1 MTLDIR
7 CLWSDS
13 PPLTTKQ
20 KAQIID
26 LYERPKNIFQDSGRA
41 YQIGFNTALTYFGY
55 LIETKGDDLHENG

>member
-7 CLWSDS
+7 RLWSDS
-13 PPLTTKQ
+13 PTLTAKQ

-55 LIETKGDDLHENG
+55 LIENETESQNDD

>member
-7 CLWSDS
+7 RLWSDTL
-13 PPLTTKQ
+13 PLTAQQ

-55 LIETKGDDLHENG
+55 LIEKETESQNDD

>member
-7 CLWSDS
+7 RLWSDS

-55 LIETKGDDLHENG
+55 LIENETESQNDD

>member
-7 CLWSDS
+7 CLWSDN

-55 LIETKGDDLHENG
+55 LIEKETESHNDD

>member
-7 CLWSDS
+7 RLWSDS

-26 LYERPKNIFQDSGRA
+26 LYERPKNMFQDSGRA

-55 LIETKGDDLHENG
+55 LIEKETESHNDD